1 MCLEMSQQKRKMSV
15 KSNEAVA
22 WMGNYFDGYD
32 NITIIIN

>member
-1 MCLEMSQQKRKMSV
+1 MCLEMSQRKRKMSV

-32 NITIIIN
+32 ITIIIN